1 MKSPLKIN
9 PKFVNKS
16 EIARNTGLSGDYV
29 RKLLRGDRSNQK
41 ALNTIYREIQKQLK
55 AA

>member
-1 MKSPLKIN
+1 MNNPLKIN

-16 EIARNTGLSGDYV
+16 EIARSTGFSGDYV
-29 RKLLRGDRSNQK
+29 RKLLRGERSNQK
-41 ALNTIYREIQKQLK
+41 ALNTIYREIRKQLK